1 MSKLKQLAT
10 ATNLKF
16 LAIFLMFLDHIHEMF
31 LEMGAPTWLNM
42 LGRLVFPIFLFL
54 AADSFHY
61 TSNRKKYMLRLLYM
75 SWLMTIGNMI
85 VGSHF
90 SNGHVGLANNA
101 FSTFFVT
108 GIYICSWDL
117 LVRGVKG
124 KSAKDFWKGVGL
136 FFLPILL
143 ALPVL
148 LLLSPDVLASLPA
161 WLSQVLVLLISL
173 IPNILLVEGG
183 FLFVILGLLFYI
195 FRENRLLQYLSLI
208 AIAVICYLTD
218 PASVQWMMV
227 FAILPMALYNGQKG
241 RGDKYVFYIFYP
253 VHIYALYI
261 LASLLGG

>member
-1 MSKLKQLAT
+1 MTKLKELST

-75 SWLMTIGNMI
+75 SWFMTVGNMI
-85 VGSHF
+85 VGSF
-90 SNGHVGLANNA
+90 FQNGNVGLANNA
-101 FSTFFVT
+101 FSTFFIT
-108 GIYICSWDL
+108 GVYICSWDL
-117 LVRGVKG
+117 LVKGVKD
-124 KSAKDFWKGVGL
+124 KSAKDFWKGIGL
-136 FFLPILL
+136 FILPILTAIPILL
-143 ALPVL
+143 AMSSPLLETLP
-148 LLLSPDVLASLPA
+148 PLASRI
-161 WLSQVLVLLISL
+161 LILIVGL
-173 IPNILLVEGG
+173 IPNILVVEGG
-183 FLFVILGLLFYI
+183 FLFVLLGLLFYI

-208 AIAVICYLTD
+208 LIAVICYLTD

-227 FAILPMALYNGQKG
+227 FAMIPMYFYNGRKG
-241 RGDKYVFYIFYP
+241 RGDKYFFYIFYP

-261 LASLLGG
+261 LASLLG